1 LSISTTYDVIA
12 IGSGHNGLIAAAY
25 LAKAGKSVLIVESQ
39 PWLGGGVVTRE
50 LTAPGFWH
58 DQHST
63 AHIFIQANP
72 VLAKDELGL
81 KSRYG
86 LEYIYPDPPHISV
99 FDDGETLALYTDRSK
114 NYTAIEH
121 FSKADAE
128 SFLKLAE
135 LGDRILPMLLSGLY
149 SPPIPNGA
157 MSAMLDQSREGR
169 EILMIMQKSA
179 LDIINEYFEN
189 DYVRVHFLKLVTE
202 NLQLPDE
209 MGTGIGL
216 FMFVAF
222 LERYGIGVA
231 KGGSGALT
239 DALVA
244 QIRDHGGTI
253 LTETRVEKVLVKG
266 DRAVGVRT
274 ATGEFFARD
283 CVIGALHP
291 HRLHAYI
298 DNLDPY
304 VDKAARKTRSAA
316 FSAFVV
322 HGALKEP
329 AKFSAGDHVNGTI
342 ITELLPTKLEHLRRS
357 FDELRYGKMP
367 ERPLFGANC
376 PSNVDPSR
384 APAGNATFL
393 MFSYAPYDLK
403 DGGAARWDSYKEEY
417 ADWLCEKAGTFI
429 TNLGKDNF
437 IARSVYSPLDLERD
451 SESFQKG
458 DIHGI
463 APYSYQFGS
472 HRPTPDLGGLTVPGI
487 ERLFLVGPF
496 MHPGGGVFGAGRA
509 AAMKAFEAMG
519 LDFDKV
525 SAA

>member
-1 LSISTTYDVIA
+1 MNISTTYDVIA
-12 IGSGHNGLIAAAY
+12 IGSGHNGLIAAGY
-25 LAKAGKSVLIVESQ
+25 LAKAGKSVLVIESQ

-99 FDDGETLALYTDRSK
+99 FEDGETLALYTDRSK
-114 NYTAIEH
+114 NYKAIEY

-179 LDIINEYFEN
+179 LDIITEYFES

-239 DALVA
+239 EALVA

-253 LTETRVEKVLVKG
+253 LKETRVEKVLVKG

-274 ATGEFFARD
+274 SKGEFFAKD
-283 CVIGALHP
+283 CLIGALHP
-291 HRLHAYI
+291 HRLHSYI

-304 VDKAARKTRSAA
+304 VDKAARKTRPAA

-342 ITELLPTKLEHLRRS
+342 ITELLPTRLEQLRRS
-357 FDELRYGKMP
+357 FDELRYGVLP

-384 APAGNATFL
+384 APVGNATFL
-393 MFSYAPYDLK
+393 MFSYAPYDLR
-403 DGGAARWDSYKEEY
+403 DGGAARWDGYKEDY
-417 ADWLCEKAGTFI
+417 ADWLCDKAGKFI
-429 TNLGKDNF
+429 TNLGRDNF

-472 HRPTPDLGGLTVPGI
+472 HRPTPDLGSLTVPGI

>member
-1 LSISTTYDVIA
+1 MNISTTYDVIA
-12 IGSGHNGLIAAAY
+12 IGSGHNGLIAAGY
-25 LAKAGKSVLIVESQ
+25 LAKAGKSVLVIESQ

-99 FDDGETLALYTDRSK
+99 FEDGETLALYTDRSK
-114 NYTAIEH
+114 NYKAIEH
-121 FSKADAE
+121 FSKPDAE

-169 EILMIMQKSA
+169 EVLMIMQKSA
-179 LDIINEYFEN
+179 LDIISEYFES

-244 QIRDHGGTI
+244 QIRDHGGAI
-253 LTETRVEKVLVKG
+253 LTETKVEKVLVKG

-291 HRLHAYI
+291 HRLHSYI

-304 VDKAARKTRSAA
+304 VDKAARKTRPAA

-357 FDELRYGKMP
+357 FDELRYGVLP

-403 DGGAARWDSYKEEY
+403 DGGAARWDGYKEDY
-417 ADWLCEKAGTFI
+417 ADWLCDKAGTFI

-509 AAMKAFEAMG
+509 AAMKAFEALG